1 MCSVE
6 GDILVS
12 NIVRR
17 EEGSGE
23 YLIPSLQQ
31 LKKKVER
38 VFGVQPSVVLSEARE
53 GVSEDT
59 CGDACGK
66 RQFRAY
72 GEALLKQHGVEVCAK
87 GDIEEEKG
95 EKEEKEAEK
104 EEMETEK
111 EEKGEVETEGKKETE
126 GKGEMEE
133 METEKENE
141 KTEQPLTCF
150 PLHTLPYRFL
160 RHPPPHAASLPLAP
174 TPPLSARLSFWRD
187 LLPAPAHTPF
197 NRYHYRRS
205 PPRLRPPAPTPSPPA
220 PSLEESFVSS
230 TLTPSQPEM
239 ILVRLR
245 SLLHTSRL
253 SASSASSCSATH
265 PRGRSPIPQRT
276 RFWLCATPSPPRVAH
291 PFYSLTETRT
301 TTTERPST
309 TV

>member
-1 MCSVE
+1 MRGGEEEAWSRHSVCSVE

-23 YLIPSLQQ
+23 YLIPSLQ

-72 GEALLKQHGVEVCAK
+72 GEALLKQHGVEMCAK
-87 GDIEEEKG
+87 EDIE
-95 EKEEKEAEK
+95 
-104 EEMETEK
+104 

-126 GKGEMEE
+126 GKGEIEE
-133 METEKENE
+133 METEKANE

-160 RHPPPHAASLPLAP
+160 RHPPPHTASLPLSP
-174 TPPLSARLSFWRD
+174 TPPLSA
-187 LLPAPAHTPF
+187 
-197 NRYHYRRS
+197 
-205 PPRLRPPAPTPSPPA
+205 
-220 PSLEESFVSS
+220 
-230 TLTPSQPEM
+230 
-239 ILVRLR
+239 I
-245 SLLHTSRL
+245 
-253 SASSASSCSATH
+253 
-265 PRGRSPIPQRT
+265 
-276 RFWLCATPSPPRVAH
+276 
-291 PFYSLTETRT
+291 
-301 TTTERPST
+301 
-309 TV
+309 

>member
-72 GEALLKQHGVEVCAK
+72 GEALLKQHGVEVCVRGDIEEEK

-95 EKEEKEAEK
+95 EKEEKEI
-104 EEMETEK
+104 EK
-111 EEKGEVETEGKKETE
+111 EEKEDEQ
-126 GKGEMEE
+126 
-133 METEKENE
+133 
-141 KTEQPLTCF
+141 TEQPLTCF

-160 RHPPPHAASLPLAP
+160 RHPPPHAASLPLSP

-205 PPRLRPPAPTPSPPA
+205 PPRLRPPAPTPSPSA
-220 PSLEESFVSS
+220 PSLEESVVSS

-239 ILVRLR
+239 ILVRLLP
-245 SLLHTSRL
+245 LLHTSRL

>member
-95 EKEEKEAEK
+95 EKEEKEIEK

-111 EEKGEVETEGKKETE
+111 A
-126 GKGEMEE
+126 
-133 METEKENE
+133 NE

-160 RHPPPHAASLPLAP
+160 RHPPPHAVSLPLSP

-205 PPRLRPPAPTPSPPA
+205 PPRLHPPAPTPSPSA

-230 TLTPSQPEM
+230 TFTPSQPEM
-239 ILVRLR
+239 ILVRLL

-253 SASSASSCSATH
+253 SASSASNCSATH

-276 RFWLCATPSPPRVAH
+276 RFWLCATPSPRVVH

-301 TTTERPST
+301 TTTEHPST

>member
-72 GEALLKQHGVEVCAK
+72 GEALLKQHGVEVCVK
-87 GDIEEEKG
+87 GDIEE

-104 EEMETEK
+104 EEMETE
-111 EEKGEVETEGKKETE
+111 
-126 GKGEMEE
+126 GKGEIEE
-133 METEKENE
+133 METEKANE

-160 RHPPPHAASLPLAP
+160 RHPPPHAASLPLSP

-239 ILVRLR
+239 ILVRLLP
-245 SLLHTSRL
+245 LLHTSRL

-301 TTTERPST
+301 TTTEHPST

>member
-72 GEALLKQHGVEVCAK
+72 GEALLKQHGVEVCVK

-95 EKEEKEAEK
+95 DIEEENREMETEEKK
-104 EEMETEK
+104 EEMETE
-111 EEKGEVETEGKKETE
+111 ET
-126 GKGEMEE
+126 E
-133 METEKENE
+133 METEKETEE
-141 KTEQPLTCF
+141 KDRTSTHLLPSPYTPLSL
-150 PLHTLPYRFL
+150 PPPPAAPRRLPSPRLHT
-160 RHPPPHAASLPLAP
+160 AALCPSVLLA
-174 TPPLSARLSFWRD
+174 
-187 LLPAPAHTPF
+187 
-197 NRYHYRRS
+197 
-205 PPRLRPPAPTPSPPA
+205 RPPARPCLHPLQPLSLPQKPATPPPTSSHA
-220 PSLEESFVSS
+220 LTASSLAGGV
-230 TLTPSQPEM
+230 
-239 ILVRLR
+239 LR
-245 SLLHTSRL
+245 VLHTH
-253 SASSASSCSATH
+253 A
-265 PRGRSPIPQRT
+265 
-276 RFWLCATPSPPRVAH
+276 
-291 PFYSLTETRT
+291 LTA
-301 TTTERPST
+301 
-309 TV
+309 

>member
-72 GEALLKQHGVEVCAK
+72 GEVLLKQHGVEVCVK

-95 EKEEKEAEK
+95 EKGEKEIEKEEKEIEK

-111 EEKGEVETEGKKETE
+111 EEKED
-126 GKGEMEE
+126 
-133 METEKENE
+133 E

-150 PLHTLPYRFL
+150 PLHIFPYRFL
-160 RHPPPHAASLPLAP
+160 RHPPPHTASLPLSP
-174 TPPLSARLSFWRD
+174 TPLLSARLSFWRD

-205 PPRLRPPAPTPSPPA
+205 PPRLRPPAPTPSPSA

-239 ILVRLR
+239 ILVRLLP
-245 SLLHTSRL
+245 LLHTSRL
-253 SASSASSCSATH
+253 SASSASNCSATH

-276 RFWLCATPSPPRVAH
+276 RFWLCATPSPPRVVH